1 MYAPLFTDYVST
13 TKFHICLSCLPQV
26 LPPDKS
32 KKSWSQRF
40 KINKT
45 EKQQLLVYNE
55 PEITVP
61 SALSRSMK
69 YAEPWLYGTI
79 RGIPAPPANRQQMFA
94 QMPDV
99 AVVVCSCPEYLN
111 GTKRDPKKA
120 TICKKCRG
128 SRLPLATMGGTLRL
142 HSTAPIVHAS
152 RGSAGTVRLPSAYNA
167 KQRPSILNAEHDPY
181 DMMRRSRL
189 MSPELQPTT
198 NAYKTRNRAKS
209 SSPSRSRGRSRR
221 RTPSPSSTVIPTG
234 LRSRSASRS
243 NQHVESQWL
252 TETEQYMSCVDG
264 NLRRS
269 ILQSEFNA
277 YELISNISHNNEFS
291 PSSLADDYVYHMH
304 SQKYENILNP
314 NFNMAE
320 LAGQRIKL
328 SNDRNS
334 SVQQELEHYE
344 DIFNGDESAE
354 QMDGDQPMLPE
365 RPPRRKPDEQQTTV
379 ADDES
384 ERIVSVA
391 GSAAETSPNDFVL
404 TTASLSHISSD
415 MRTNLQIN
423 VIKSIL
429 KRPPSIGSI
438 LTTETDVHTIK
449 SMAYT
454 NQKLLK
460 HTSGG
465 GGGGGGS
472 SSILLAKNAIAI
484 NNGNHH
490 NHYQQTT
497 NVQQQRRQSAKE
509 KRNSGSHFYLPMPQ
523 RKKVQFLDENEIIK
537 DVDRSGCVNATEEPS
552 TESVTTVDNNVKL
565 SLISTMAGGNSTNS
579 SSAQKL
585 QPQQHHH
592 HHHEGIN
599 HDDGNYNSKDQ
610 SSTITGLSSSMVTIG
625 IGNSS
630 TTIANHNNLDQFTD
644 SNTTNGVVIIDGDG
658 NNVNGGG
665 GSRLEYVAENIVGD
679 NVADRKAFRNIGLDE
694 TVEGEFF
701 FLCFSIF
708 FVYTNRY
715 TVYMQ
720 YNYTIYKY

>member
-1 MYAPLFTDYVST
+1 
-13 TKFHICLSCLPQV
+13 
-26 LPPDKS
+26 
-32 KKSWSQRF
+32 
-40 KINKT
+40 
-45 EKQQLLVYNE
+45 
-55 PEITVP
+55 
-61 SALSRSMK
+61 MK

-79 RGIPAPPANRQQMFA
+79 RGIPAPPANRQQMFT

-189 MSPELQPTT
+189 VSPELQSAS

-221 RTPSPSSTVIPTG
+221 RTPSPSSSTMPTG

-243 NQHVESQWL
+243 NQHIESQWL

-291 PSSLADDYVYHMH
+291 PSSSTDDYVYHMH

-314 NFNMAE
+314 NFNITE

-344 DIFNGDESAE
+344 DIFNSDESGE
-354 QMDGDQPMLPE
+354 QTVNQSVLPE
-365 RPPRRKPDEQQTTV
+365 RPPRRKPDDQQTLNV
-379 ADDES
+379 SGDNENS
-384 ERIVSVA
+384 GENIVSVTCGA
-391 GSAAETSPNDFVL
+391 DETTTSPNEFVL
-404 TTASLSHISSD
+404 TTASLSHISTD

-429 KRPPSIGSI
+429 KRPPSMTI
-438 LTTETDVHTIK
+438 LSTNDTDVQTLK
-449 SMAYT
+449 SMTYT
-454 NQKLLK
+454 NQKLSK
-460 HTSGG
+460 HVSGG
-465 GGGGGGS
+465 VGGDKIG
-472 SSILLAKNAIAI
+472 SILLAKNGIAI
-484 NNGNHH
+484 SNGNHH
-490 NHYQQTT
+490 NHNYQQTT
-497 NVQQQRRQSAKE
+497 ATVLQQRRQSAKE
-509 KRNSGSHFYLPMPQ
+509 KRSSGSHFYLPMPQ

-537 DVDRSGCVNATEEPS
+537 DVDRSNSANATTEETS
-552 TESVTTVDNNVKL
+552 TESVMTVDNNVKL
-565 SLISTMAGGNSTNS
+565 SMLSTMTGGNSTHSN

-585 QPQQHHH
+585 QPQQHH

-610 SSTITGLSSSMVTIG
+610 SSTIKSLSSMVTIG
-625 IGNSS
+625 NENS

-644 SNTTNGVVIIDGDG
+644 SSNTTNGVVIIA
-658 NNVNGGG
+658 GGG
-665 GSRLEYVAENIVGD
+665 GNDVDGVAGRLEYVAENIV
-679 NVADRKAFRNIGLDE
+679 NNAADRKAFTNVGLDE
-694 TVEGEFF
+694 MVEGEFF
-701 FLCFSIF
+701 FFVFLSMYRYLIF
-708 FVYTNRY
+708 FSSYITKFIQFNNFQVKSYFN
-715 TVYMQ
+715 
-720 YNYTIYKY
+720 I